1 MTIKKNQIAD
11 LLPALKTALPREN
24 YLMLLMWCGDDSIS
38 AQRAGARMSMA
49 DWLLAKIPTLP
60 TASQRF
66 LFWYAIPAWL
76 NEPVRHDLE
85 SWGKEMDQPQ
95 EVVIS
100 LLSIVNR
107 LLDDLLGVS
116 LILADG
122 VFTGVTAGNEN
133 ERDQYS
139 F

>member
-1 MTIKKNQIAD
+1 MTIKKSQIAD
-11 LLPALKTALPREN
+11 LLPALKKCLPSEN
-24 YLMLLMWCGDDSIS
+24 YLMLLMWCADDALH

-49 DWLLAKIPTLP
+49 DWLRETIPG
-60 TASQRF
+60 ASTRF